1 MGLER
6 DPHVM
11 PSRHALDVY
20 WSSAPTNPLNHLAA
34 ALYHTQAYAYA
45 YAPAPTHLL
54 GTACYTLHDVHCT
67 MHTAHC
73 TLYFGPLVTVGGSGQ
88 LWSSPRTPH
97 LLNPSP
103 LLPSPD
109 RTHYQATVCLCP
121 CLVVSCR
128 VVSTPVKSHPHRIQS
143 QTQTSLAGGA
153 AECRSGGETNQAG
166 DALHAAK
173 HAAPQQRD
181 MTPTAAQHSHHLHLL
196 YHHYHCSS
204 RLYMP
209 SPC

>member
-1 MGLER
+1 LRCDTIPAGLVWFLAVMDLER

-34 ALYHTQAYAYA
+34 ALYHTGVRIRIRTR
-45 YAPAPTHLL
+45 THSPPRHCMLH
-54 GTACYTLHDVHCT
+54 AARFTL
-67 MHTAHC
+67 HTAHC

-109 RTHYQATVCLCP
+109 RTHYQATACLCP
-121 CLVVSCR
+121 CR
-128 VVSTPVKSHPHRIQS
+128 VVSTPVKLHPHRIQS
-143 QTQTSLAGGA
+143 QTQTSLAEGPPNVGRA
-153 AECRSGGETNQAG
+153 VKPIRRA
-166 DALHAAK
+166 
-173 HAAPQQRD
+173 
-181 MTPTAAQHSHHLHLL
+181 TPCTLPSTLL
-196 YHHYHCSS
+196 
-204 RLYMP
+204 RNNAT
-209 SPC
+209 